1 MKVKDVTY
9 VLPLFKIIKD
19 TLSIDRF
26 QCFILYLYVTLYRN
40 LN

>member
-9 VLPLFKIIKD
+9 VLPLFEIIKD

-26 QCFILYLYVTLYRN
+26 QYFILYLYVTLYRN